1 VAEAF
6 RRLNFFA
13 AACPAHCKHS
23 APQLYEGAAIAAKES
38 CGRRSRFWRS
48 DILAISPTI
57 SISKDRFFPV
67 RGAHHTLDGS
77 PKNSLHGVALS
88 RLGERP
94 LVA

>member
-1 VAEAF
+1 VPGHIGDLARNLDFE
-6 RRLNFFA
+6 
-13 AACPAHCKHS
+13 
-23 APQLYEGAAIAAKES
+23 
-38 CGRRSRFWRS
+38 RS
-48 DILAISPTI
+48 I
-57 SISKDRFFPV
+57 FFPV

>member
-1 VAEAF
+1 M
-6 RRLNFFA
+6 N
-13 AACPAHCKHS
+13 
-23 APQLYEGAAIAAKES
+23 
-38 CGRRSRFWRS
+38 
-48 DILAISPTI
+48 
-57 SISKDRFFPV
+57 FFPV